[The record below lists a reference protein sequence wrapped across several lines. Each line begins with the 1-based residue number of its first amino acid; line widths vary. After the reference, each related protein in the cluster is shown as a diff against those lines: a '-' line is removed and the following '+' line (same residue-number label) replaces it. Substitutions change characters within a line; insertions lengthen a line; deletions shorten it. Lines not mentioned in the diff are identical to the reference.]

1 MVSYSK
7 RCEGRDDTVNSGTC
21 FLIGHR
27 DVDIEVYSLLMAE
40 VERHITEYGV
50 TNFYV
55 GHYGGFDRL
64 AAQAV
69 KDAKE
74 RHPEIRLTLVL
85 PYHPAIRPINTP
97 KGFDGTFYPWED
109 EKIPKR
115 LAIIKTNQ
123 RMVDTCDYLITY
135 AYHFLGGT
143 GQIVEYARKGEK
155 KGLIHIENLA
165 EKMRENTI

>member
-1 MVSYSK
+1 MGAS
-7 RCEGRDDTVNSGTC
+7 C
-21 FLIGHR
+21 FFIGHR
-27 DVDIEVYSLLMAE
+27 ETGKDVYPLL
-40 VERHITEYGV
+40 VEAVETHITEYGV
-50 TNFYV
+50 TDFYV

-69 KDAKE
+69 ADAKK
-74 RHPEIRLTLVL
+74 RHPEVRLTLVL

-115 LAIIKTNQ
+115 LAIIKTNR
-123 RMVDTCDYLITY
+123 RMVATCDYLITY

-143 GQIVEYARKGEK
+143 GQIVEYARKREK
-155 KGLIHIENLA
+155 KEQIHVENLA
-165 EKMRENTI
+165 EKIRETTL

>member
-1 MVSYSK
+1 MGAS
-7 RCEGRDDTVNSGTC
+7 C
-21 FLIGHR
+21 FFIGHR
-27 DVDIEVYSLLMAE
+27 ETGGDVVPALTEA
-40 VERHITEYGV
+40 VERHITDYGV
-50 TNFYV
+50 TDFYV

-69 KDAKE
+69 KEARE

-85 PYHPAIRPINTP
+85 PYHPAIRPISTP

-109 EKIPKR
+109 EKSPKR

-123 RMVDTCDYLITY
+123 KMVDTCDYLITY

-143 GQIVEYARKGEK
+143 GQIVEYARKREK
-155 KGLIHIENLA
+155 RGQIHVENLA
-165 EKMRENTI
+165 EKIRENAL

>member
-1 MVSYSK
+1 M
-7 RCEGRDDTVNSGTC
+7 GTSC
-21 FLIGHR
+21 YFIGHR
-27 DVDIEVYSLLMAE
+27 EAGKDVFPLL
-40 VERHITEYGV
+40 VEAVEKHITEYGV
-50 TNFYV
+50 TDFYV

-69 KDAKE
+69 EEAKE
-74 RHPEIRLTLVL
+74 RHPVIRLTLVL
-85 PYHPAIRPINTP
+85 PYHPAIRPISPP

-143 GQIVEYARKGEK
+143 GQIVEYAKKREK
-155 KGLIHIENLA
+155 RGVIHIENLT
-165 EKMRENTI
+165 EKLRENAI

>member
-1 MVSYSK
+1 MDGVKVKS
-7 RCEGRDDTVNSGTC
+7 C
-21 FLIGHR
+21 FFIGHH
-27 DVDIEVYSLLMAE
+27 DAKAEIYPLLRAE
-40 VERHITEYGV
+40 VERHITEHGV
-50 TNFYV
+50 TDFYV
-55 GHYGGFDRL
+55 GHYGGFDGL

-69 KDAKE
+69 KEARE

-85 PYHPAIRPINTP
+85 PYHPAIRPISTP

-143 GQIVEYARKGEK
+143 GQIVEYARKREK
-155 KGLIHIENLA
+155 RGLLHVENLA
-165 EKMRENTI
+165 EKLRENAL

>member
-1 MVSYSK
+1 M
-7 RCEGRDDTVNSGTC
+7 GTSC
-21 FLIGHR
+21 YFIGHR
-27 DVDIEVYSLLMAE
+27 EAGKDVFPLL
-40 VERHITEYGV
+40 VEAVEKHITEYGV
-50 TNFYV
+50 TDFYV
-55 GHYGGFDRL
+55 GHYGGFDRI

-69 KDAKE
+69 EEAKE

-85 PYHPAIRPINTP
+85 PYHPAIRPINVP
-97 KGFDGTFYPWED
+97 KGFDGSFYPWED

-143 GQIVEYARKGEK
+143 GQIVEYARKREK
-155 KGLIHIENLA
+155 RGQIHVENLA
-165 EKMRENTI
+165 EKIRKNTL

>member
-1 MVSYSK
+1 MGAS
-7 RCEGRDDTVNSGTC
+7 C
-21 FLIGHR
+21 FFIGHR
-27 DVDIEVYSLLMAE
+27 EAGTNILPLLAE
-40 VERHITEYGV
+40 TVARHITEYNV
-50 TNFYV
+50 TDFYV
-55 GHYGGFDRL
+55 GHYGGFDGL

-69 KDAKE
+69 KEAKE
-74 RHPEIRLTLVL
+74 HFPEVKLTLVL

-97 KGFDGTFYPWED
+97 KGFDGTYYPWED

-143 GQIVEYARKGEK
+143 GQIVEYARKREEK
-155 KGLIHIENLA
+155 GGIKVTNLLQNPSA
-165 EKMRENTI
+165 L

>member
-1 MVSYSK
+1 M
-7 RCEGRDDTVNSGTC
+7 GRSC
-21 FLIGHR
+21 YFIGHR
-27 DVDIEVYSLLMAE
+27 EAGKDVFPLL
-40 VERHITEYGV
+40 VEAVEKHITEYGV
-50 TNFYV
+50 TDFYV

-69 KDAKE
+69 EEAKE
-74 RHPEIRLTLVL
+74 RHPVIRLTLVL
-85 PYHPAIRPINTP
+85 PYHPAIRPISPP

-143 GQIVEYARKGEK
+143 GQIVEYAKKREK
-155 KGLIHIENLA
+155 RGLIHIENLA
-165 EKMRENTI
+165 EKLRENAI

>member
-1 MVSYSK
+1 M
-7 RCEGRDDTVNSGTC
+7 GTS
-21 FLIGHR
+21 FYFIGHR
-27 DVDIEVYSLLMAE
+27 EAGKDVFPLL
-40 VERHITEYGV
+40 VEAVEKHITEYGV
-50 TNFYV
+50 TDFYV

-69 KDAKE
+69 EEAKE
-74 RHPEIRLTLVL
+74 RHPVIRLTLVL
-85 PYHPAIRPINTP
+85 PYHPAIRPISPP

-143 GQIVEYARKGEK
+143 GQIVEYAKKREK
-155 KGLIHIENLA
+155 RGLIHIENLA
-165 EKMRENTI
+165 EKLRENAI